1 MSRINA
7 LRAAIA
13 RETAAVSDPSLRSTD
28 GVLEQ
33 FAELRRSGDPQLRR
47 RLIERHLPLAR
58 SVAYRYRY
66 TPQPLEDLFQVAS
79 VGLVKAVDAFD
90 PERGTAFSTFAV
102 PTILGELRHH
112 MRDAGWA
119 VHMPR
124 TTKELVVALER
135 AERTLS
141 ARLGGA
147 PTPAQLAEEAG
158 ITIESVLEALTARVA
173 HDAVPLDA
181 PDAHATGGH
190 SQRHSGPC
198 GPRARGN
205 RGAGVAVGIA
215 AARGSRRGSRRSCRL
230 RFIEEGRT
238 QTEIA
243 ESRSGL
249 SQMQVSRILQPGRS
263 SRCAAISRP

>member
-1 MSRINA
+1 M
-7 LRAAIA
+7 
-13 RETAAVSDPSLRSTD
+13 SDPSLRSAD

-66 TPQPLEDLFQVAS
+66 TPQPLDDLFQVAS
-79 VGLVKAVDAFD
+79 LGLVKAVDAFD
-90 PERGTAFSTFAV
+90 PQRGAAFSTFAV

-112 MRDAGWA
+112 MRDVGWA

-158 ITIESVLEALTARVA
+158 IAIESVLEALTARVA
-173 HDAVPLDA
+173 HDAVPLEE
-181 PDAHATGGH
+181 PDADGT
-190 SQRHSGPC
+190 SGPS
-198 GPRARGN
+198 GTLGAADPELVAVEERVWLSDALRELDPRART
-205 RGAGVAVGIA
+205 IL
-215 AARGSRRGSRRSCRL
+215 RL
-230 RFIEEGRT
+230 RFIEGLT

-243 ESRSGL
+243 GSVGL
-249 SQMQVSRILQPGRS
+249 SQMQVSRILRNTLESLRRDLGDQDG
-263 SRCAAISRP
+263 A